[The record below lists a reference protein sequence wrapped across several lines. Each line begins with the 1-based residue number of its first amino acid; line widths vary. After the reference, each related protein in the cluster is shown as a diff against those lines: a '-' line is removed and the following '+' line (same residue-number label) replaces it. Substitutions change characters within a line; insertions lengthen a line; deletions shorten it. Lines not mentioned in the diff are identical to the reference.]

1 MWIYAIVISVISV
14 LCSVTASI
22 LTARLLTI
30 RYLELLD
37 RYAGEMLDLMKKAI
51 TDVIDMTK

>member
-37 RYAGEMLDLMKKAI
+37 KYTDEMLDLMKKLI
-51 TDVIDMTK
+51 TDVVDMTK

>member
-14 LCSVTASI
+14 LCSAIASI

-37 RYAGEMLDLMKKAI
+37 KYTDEMLDLMKKLI
-51 TDVIDMTK
+51 TDVVDMIK

>member
-1 MWIYAIVISVISV
+1 MWIYAIVISAISV

-37 RYAGEMLDLMKKAI
+37 RYTDEMLDLMKKLI
-51 TDVIDMTK
+51 TDVVDMTK

>member
-14 LCSVTASI
+14 LCSVIASI
-22 LTARLLTI
+22 LTARLFAI

-37 RYAGEMLDLMKKAI
+37 KYTDEMLDLMKKLI
-51 TDVIDMTK
+51 TDVVDMTK

>member
-1 MWIYAIVISVISV
+1 MWVYAIIISAISV

-37 RYAGEMLDLMKKAI
+37 KYTDEMLVLMKKLI
-51 TDVIDMTK
+51 TDVVDMTK

>member
-1 MWIYAIVISVISV
+1 MWIYAIVILVISV

-37 RYAGEMLDLMKKAI
+37 RYTDEMLDLMKKLI
-51 TDVIDMTK
+51 TDVVDMTK

>member
-1 MWIYAIVISVISV
+1 MWIYAIVILVISV

-37 RYAGEMLDLMKKAI
+37 KYTDEMLDLMKK
-51 TDVIDMTK
+51 TDN

>member
-30 RYLELLD
+30 RYLGLLD
-37 RYAGEMLDLMKKAI
+37 KYTDEMLDLMKKLI
-51 TDVIDMTK
+51 TDVVDMTK

>member
-1 MWIYAIVISVISV
+1 MRIYAIVISVISI

-37 RYAGEMLDLMKKAI
+37 KYTDEMLDLMKKLI
-51 TDVIDMTK
+51 TDVVDMVK

>member
-1 MWIYAIVISVISV
+1 MLIYAIVISVISV

-37 RYAGEMLDLMKKAI
+37 KYTDEMLDLMKKLI
-51 TDVIDMTK
+51 TDVVDMTK

>member
-1 MWIYAIVISVISV
+1 MWIYAIVISAISV

-37 RYAGEMLDLMKKAI
+37 KYTDEMLDLMIKLI
-51 TDVIDMTK
+51 TDVVDMTK

>member
-1 MWIYAIVISVISV
+1 MWIYAIVISVVSV
-14 LCSVTASI
+14 LCSVTASL

-37 RYAGEMLDLMKKAI
+37 KYTDEMLDLMKKLI
-51 TDVIDMTK
+51 TDVVDMTK

>member
-30 RYLELLD
+30 RYLELLVIYTD
-37 RYAGEMLDLMKKAI
+37 EMLDLMKKLI
-51 TDVIDMTK
+51 TDVVDMTK

>member
-1 MWIYAIVISVISV
+1 MWVYAIIISAISV

-37 RYAGEMLDLMKKAI
+37 KYTDEMLDLMKKLI
-51 TDVIDMTK
+51 TDVVDMTK

>member
-37 RYAGEMLDLMKKAI
+37 RYTDEMLDLMKELI
-51 TDVIDMTK
+51 TDVVDMTK

>member
-37 RYAGEMLDLMKKAI
+37 RYTDEMLDLMKKLI
-51 TDVIDMTK
+51 TDVVDMTK

>member
-1 MWIYAIVISVISV
+1 MWIYAIVISVISI

-37 RYAGEMLDLMKKAI
+37 KYTDEMLDLMKKLI
-51 TDVIDMTK
+51 TDVVDMVK

>member
-1 MWIYAIVISVISV
+1 MWTYAIVISVISV
-14 LCSVTASI
+14 LCSLTASI

-37 RYAGEMLDLMKKAI
+37 RYTDEMLDLMKKLI
-51 TDVIDMTK
+51 TDVVDMTK